1 MGFKA
6 KVSERKRDREKIK
19 GEKYRLKQLR
29 RLEAKEHKTREKE
42 RRRQALLERKARAS
56 GNGAED
62 PDIAGIAPG
71 PQSLPEQW
79 NSAY

>member
-29 RLEAKEHKTREKE
+29 RLEAKEHKAREKE
-42 RRRQALLERKARAS
+42 RRRQALLERKARAA

-62 PDIAGIAPG
+62 PDIADIAPG
-71 PQSLPEQW
+71 PQPLPEQW
-79 NSAY
+79 NSVN